1 MTIGVRPNV
10 CAACG
15 YPVIG
20 HNVCYFCRPL
30 VAAAV
35 VPFPRTMAAS
45 TDTGQQASVVPA
57 AAGPS
62 REPLA
67 AAG

>member
-15 YPVIG
+15 YPVVG
-20 HNVCYFCRPL
+20 PDVCYFCRPL
-30 VAAAV
+30 VATAL
-35 VPFPRTMAAS
+35 VPFPR
-45 TDTGQQASVVPA
+45 PA
-57 AAGPS
+57 AVDAEPPAVAGPS

>member
-1 MTIGVRPNV
+1 MTIGVRPDI

-30 VAAAV
+30 VAAALI
-35 VPFPRTMAAS
+35 PFPRNMAA
-45 TDTGQQASVVPA
+45 DAEPPA